1 MDDLRLS
8 HRIDALARI
17 APTSLPVL
25 SVYLN
30 TEVNGTG
37 RPTHGVFLRKELPQ
51 RVRTYA
57 ERSPE
62 RESLDRDCERIE
74 KYLSEELQP
83 STRGVALFAC
93 SGAGLFEAIQLPVPF
108 AEHRVVVSDRPHLYP
123 LARLDESYP
132 RYAALVVDTNTARIF
147 VFGTGAVLESL
158 DVQNPKTKHMKA
170 GGWSQARFQRHVDNV
185 HLHHAKEVVERLD
198 QIVSAEHIEHVVVA
212 GDEVIVPLLK
222 EQLPER
228 LRAKLIDVLRL
239 DIRSPEHKVLAATLE
254 ALRRKDEE
262 TDEAVVQGLID
273 DYRAGGLA
281 LVGPEPVREALER
294 GQVDTLVIAAEPGRV
309 RGADDAANDL
319 VTLAKQTSASVRFI
333 ENPKLLADV
342 GGVAASLRYL
352 SGPVEYVSGP
362 AAAAR

>member
-8 HRIDALARI
+8 DRIDALARLEP
-17 APTSLPVL
+17 ASLPLL

-37 RPTHGVFLRKELPQ
+37 RTTHDLFVRKELRQ
-51 RVRTYA
+51 RARTYD
-57 ERSPE
+57 EGSPD
-62 RESLDRDCERIE
+62 RDSLDRDCEQIE
-74 KYLSEELQP
+74 RYLSEQLQP

-93 SGAGLFEAIQLPVPF
+93 SGEGLFEAIQLQVPF
-108 AEHRVVVSDRPHLYP
+108 AENRLVVSDRPHLYP
-123 LARLDESYP
+123 LARLDEAHP

-147 VFGTGAVLESL
+147 VFGTGTVIESH
-158 DVQNPKTKHMKA
+158 DVQNPKTKHSKA
-170 GGWSQARFQRHVDNV
+170 GGWSQARFQRHIENV
-185 HLHHAKEVVERLD
+185 HLLHAKEVVERLD
-198 QIVSAEHIEHVVVA
+198 QIVSAEDIAHVVVA

-222 EQLPER
+222 QQFPER
-228 LRAKLIDVLRL
+228 LSAKLVDVLRL
-239 DIRSPEHKVLAATLE
+239 DIRSPEHEVLAATLE

-262 TDEAVVQGLID
+262 TDESVVQGLIG

-294 GQVDTLVIAAEPGRV
+294 GQVDTLVIAAEPGQV

-333 ENPKLLADV
+333 ENPELLADV
-342 GGVAASLRYL
+342 GGVGASLRYL
-352 SGPVEYVSGP
+352 S
-362 AAAAR
+362 